1 MIARLVLEPEAHTE
15 LVAHATEAYPHEC
28 CGLLLGERQAAGSLR
43 ARRAFRARNLVVERA
58 HDRYELDPA
67 DRLAAERAAEAAGW
81 TLVGFYHS
89 HPEHDAY
96 FSPTDLARSEEVQWG
111 EPWLPPT
118 YGYVVVSVRG
128 GAVVD
133 ARAFLVEGGQ
143 SAALPLEV
151 AAG

>member
-1 MIARLVLEPEAHTE
+1 MIARLALEPEAAAE
-15 LVAHATEAYPHEC
+15 LLAHATAAYPHEC
-28 CGLLLGERQAAGSLR
+28 CGLLLGERDGADLR
-43 ARRAFRARNLVVERA
+43 ARRAFRARNLVTDRA

-96 FSPTDLARSEEVQWG
+96 FSATDLARSEEVQWG

-133 ARAFLVEGGQ
+133 VRAYQVTGGQ
-143 SAALPLEV
+143 SAALPLEG